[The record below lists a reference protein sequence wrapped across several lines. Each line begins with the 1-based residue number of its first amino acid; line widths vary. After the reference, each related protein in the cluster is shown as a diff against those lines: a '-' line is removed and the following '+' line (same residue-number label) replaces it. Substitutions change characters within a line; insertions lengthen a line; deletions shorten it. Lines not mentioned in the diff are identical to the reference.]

1 MADKDAVFVRVKDQ
15 SGNEFICPIESLI
28 DPENATEDVLD
39 NCVDDGVVG
48 RFASNIDIQDP
59 E

>member
-1 MADKDAVFVRVKDQ
+1 MADKDSVFVRFKDQ

-28 DPENATEDVLD
+28 DPENASEDVLD

-48 RFASNIDIQDP
+48 RFAGNIDIQDP

>member
-1 MADKDAVFVRVKDQ
+1 MADKDSVFVRVKDQ

-28 DPENATEDVLD
+28 DPENASEDVLD

-48 RFASNIDIQDP
+48 RFAGNIDIQDP

>member
-1 MADKDAVFVRVKDQ
+1 MADKDSVFVRVKDQ

-28 DPENATEDVLD
+28 DPENASEDVLD

>member
-1 MADKDAVFVRVKDQ
+1 MADKDSVFVRVKDQ

-28 DPENATEDVLD
+28 DPENASEDVLD
-39 NCVDDGVVG
+39 NCEDDGVVG
-48 RFASNIDIQDP
+48 RFAGNIDIQDP

>member
-1 MADKDAVFVRVKDQ
+1 MTIKKSVFVRVKDQ
-15 SGNEFICPIESLI
+15 SGNEFICPIETLI
-28 DPENATEDVLD
+28 DPKNATEEELS

-48 RFASNIDIQDP
+48 RYASNIDIQDP

>member
-1 MADKDAVFVRVKDQ
+1 MADDKSVFVRVKDQ

-28 DPENATEDVLD
+28 DPENATEEVLD